1 MSNFPID
8 YEADYVEERSRLTT
22 FFRYFMIIPQAL
34 FGIILGIAGFFTLI
48 AAWFAMVFTGKY
60 PEGLYKFNS
69 GRLRWGTRLN
79 AYFLLV
85 TDAYP
90 PFSIDE
96 ENSYPVRV
104 QIAPAK
110 PEYSRLHAF
119 FRIFTMIPSSIIAY
133 VLLIVSELVAI
144 GAWFMIVF
152 TGKTSPELQKLINW
166 GLAYHAKF
174 SGYAYLLHEEWFPPI
189 SEDPSS
195 SGALPQGGGA
205 ATAPSAASK
214 SKAK

>member
-1 MSNFPID
+1 MDFPID

-34 FGIILGIAGFFTLI
+34 FGIILGIAGFFTVI

-69 GRLRWGTRLN
+69 GLLRWGTRLN

-104 QIAPAK
+104 KIAPAK
-110 PEYSRLHAF
+110 AQYSRLHALL
-119 FRIFTMIPSSIIAY
+119 RIFTMIPSSIVAY
-133 VLLIVSELVAI
+133 VLLLLAEVVAI

-152 TGKTSPELQKLINW
+152 TGKTSDGIQNLINM

-174 SGYAYLLHEEWFPPI
+174 NGYAYLLHEEWFPPI
-189 SEDPSS
+189 SEDAS
-195 SGALPQGGGA
+195 SGGALTAGGTA
-205 ATAPSAASK
+205 AEAPAAKKTA
-214 SKAK
+214 AK